1 MRRWM
6 SGLVFGAMMVAQPA
20 AAQDAAIRGVIG
32 AQVEAFLADDFER
45 AFTYASP
52 AIRRIFGTPERF
64 GRMVR
69 EGYPM
74 VYRPREVRYLDLRT
88 VAGRLWQRVMMTD
101 AEGRIHFL
109 DYEMV
114 ETPEGWQINAVQ
126 ILRDAAPGV

>member
-1 MRRWM
+1 MRWM
-6 SGLVFGAMMVAQPA
+6 ASLVVGLMAALQPAVAQE
-20 AAQDAAIRGVIG
+20 AAIRGVIG
-32 AQVEAFLADDFER
+32 AQVEAFLADDFET

-52 AIRRIFGTPERF
+52 AIKSIFGTPERF

-74 VYRPREVRYLDLRT
+74 VYRPREVTYLELRT

-101 AEGRIHFL
+101 AEGRIHML

-114 ETPEGWQINAVQ
+114 ETPDGWQINGVQ
-126 ILRDAAPGV
+126 ILRNSALGV